1 MYPRILANVLES
13 SQRSVLV
20 LGPRQVGKSTLLAST
35 APDVS
40 LNLASPRV
48 FREFVGHP
56 ERLERELLAAPADVR
71 TVFLDEVQRVPALLD
86 VVQILLDEHPG
97 RFRFLLSG
105 SSARKLK
112 RGQANLLPGRIHVH
126 QMHPLLACE
135 LGEDFDLDRA
145 LAHGTLPG
153 IYAERDAGL
162 RGTDL
167 RSYADTY
174 LREEVQAE
182 ALVRNLGGFSRLLD
196 LLAASSGRIL
206 NVQALCKQAGLAYET
221 TRRYVEVLED
231 TLIMFRVPAWS
242 GSSRSSAV
250 GHPRLFIFDIG
261 VRNALLRRPLDV
273 PLPDERGILLEHF
286 VACELHRRLRTLWPG
301 SGALPLP
308 DQVGHR
314 GGLRARG
321 GARTLGNRG
330 QGGTS
335 RHAEHAPGPGVV
347 RVSQQAGQA
356 PDRGLPGRPT
366 AVARRGR
373 GAAASG
379 LSGGAARTARVN
391 TSMHT
396 GPLARSRG

>member
-206 NVQALCKQAGLAYET
+206 NIQALCKQAGLAYET

-250 GHPRLFIFDIG
+250 GHPRLFVFDIG
-261 VRNALLRRPLDV
+261 VRNALLRRPLDA

-286 VACELHRRLRTLWPG
+286 VACELHRRLRTLWPEAALFHYRTRWG
-301 SGALPLP
+301 TEVDFVLEVGRELWGIEVEAGHRVTRSMLRGLASFASRSKRVKRRIVVYLGDRPQLLDGVEVLPLA
-308 DQVGHR
+308 DF
-314 GGLRARG
+314 L
-321 GARTLGNRG
+321 
-330 QGGTS
+330 
-335 RHAEHAPGPGVV
+335 EE
-347 RVSQQAGQA
+347 
-356 PDRGLPGRPT
+356 LPGQL
-366 AVARRGR
+366 V
-373 GAAASG
+373 
-379 LSGGAARTARVN
+379 
-391 TSMHT
+391 
-396 GPLARSRG
+396 